1 MQEKRS
7 EDLKKLEEFLK
18 DNGMSLTFS
27 SAEENYIDYHNDEIV
42 IATHQSHKHIIY
54 TILHEIGHY
63 FLDTHF
69 AEDSKTTTVIEE
81 VLAWDRGYDIG
92 QTLRIDIDDEVW
104 NELMKNSIKEY
115 IEQ

>member
-7 EDLKKLEEFLK
+7 EDLEKLREFLG
-18 DNGMSLTFS
+18 DNGINLAFS
-27 SAEENYIDYHNDEIV
+27 SDSENYIDYHTDEIV
-42 IATHQSHKHIIY
+42 IACAQPHEHIIY

-63 FLDTHF
+63 FLDIHF
-69 AEDSKTTTVIEE
+69 DEDNKTTTVIQE

-104 NELMKNSIKEY
+104 NELMKNSIREY